1 MRQISLQYFNLFGV
15 SGFWRRKSSG
25 VISGVPEING
35 SLGLFELFCLSCET
49 KFEELSQFMSRR
61 QKCIWIYG
69 QLGCITPLCW
79 RCEATGAIFYRLSIP
94 RYELLDKCRSCHG
107 PSPLQRQW
115 SIFTSRELPTR
126 KKGWGLVGAH
136 SPSLPLSPW
145 LCFLFLSESFSG

>member
-25 VISGVPEING
+25 VISGVEIYG
-35 SLGLFELFCLSCET
+35 SLGGLFKLFCVSCET

-136 SPSLPLSPW
+136 SLSLPLSPW